1 MRKLCLFLLACA
13 CSSAKQAVIVAPED
27 RKLHDDAIVVDM
39 HSSITE
45 AMFYENYDLLALHA
59 DRHED
64 LPRMK
69 EGGLDAQAF
78 TVFVHP
84 ESVDLTQFFATAM
97 KQIDLLQQTARNSGG
112 KLAFARNAGEV
123 SENAGKGVISMLIGV
138 GGGHMLLPGSED
150 EQLAHLKAFS
160 DRGVRYMTLSWSSSS
175 PIGGST
181 AQEQQEGLTD
191 FGKKVIPEMERL
203 GIVADLSHGSDPL
216 FWDVLRIAKKPIFLK
231 IGRAHV

>member
-1 MRKLCLFLLACA
+1 MRKLCVLLLACA
-13 CSSAKQAVIVAPED
+13 CSSAKPAVLVAPQD

-84 ESVDLTQFFATAM
+84 ESDRKSTRL
-97 KQIDLLQQTARNSGG
+97 NSSHV
-112 KLAFARNAGEV
+112 A
-123 SENAGKGVISMLIGV
+123 ISYAV
-138 GGGHMLLPGSED
+138 
-150 EQLAHLKAFS
+150 FC
-160 DRGVRYMTLSWSSSS
+160 
-175 PIGGST
+175 
-181 AQEQQEGLTD
+181 
-191 FGKKVIPEMERL
+191 
-203 GIVADLSHGSDPL
+203 
-216 FWDVLRIAKKPIFLK
+216 
-231 IGRAHV
+231 